1 MPSAQK
7 ANPGPRGMMYV
18 VQGRSEARP
27 AGPLGPGGGTVG
39 VDSTDA
45 VSEPDE
51 AAVAAELVR
60 RIAAR
65 DAAAEEELV
74 ERYQRG
80 ILYLLRRLG
89 APPELAD
96 DLQQETFRIVIE
108 RLRQGGL
115 TDPAGLSP
123 FLRGTARNLLIAER
137 RKTARRRTWG
147 DTGEIAEAVAPAPS
161 PLQTV
166 LLDEEARIVR
176 ELIAELPNDRDR
188 QLLLRFYV
196 GEEDKDAL
204 CADLGLDSLHFNR
217 VLFRARQ
224 RFKELLERFQKRQG
238 APGRAG

>member
-1 MPSAQK
+1 VPAAQK
-7 ANPGPRGMMYV
+7 SNPGPRDMMYV
-18 VQGRSEARP
+18 VRGSSEARP

-39 VDSTDA
+39 VDSTSA
-45 VSEPDE
+45 GSEPDE
-51 AAVAAELVR
+51 AAVAAGLVR

-65 DAAAEEELV
+65 EAAAEGELV
-74 ERYQRG
+74 ERYRRG
-80 ILYLLRRLG
+80 ILYLLHRLG
-89 APPELAD
+89 AQPELAD

-115 TDPAGLSP
+115 SDPAGLAP
-123 FLRGTARNLLIAER
+123 FLHGTARNLLIAER

-147 DTGEIAEAVAPAPS
+147 DSGELAVAVAPAPS
-161 PLQTV
+161 QLQTV

-176 ELIAELPNDRDR
+176 DLIAELPTDRDR
-188 QLLLRFYV
+188 ELLLRFYV
-196 GEEDKDAL
+196 GEEDKDKL

-238 APGRAG
+238 SVGRTG

>member
-1 MPSAQK
+1 MPSALS
-7 ANPGPRGMMYV
+7 ANPGRRGMMYLV
-18 VQGRSEARP
+18 HGGAETRQ
-27 AGPLGPGGGTVG
+27 AGPLGPGGGMVG
-39 VDSTDA
+39 VDSIPA
-45 VSEPDE
+45 GSEPDE
-51 AAVAAELVR
+51 AAIAAGLVR

-65 DAAAEEELV
+65 DASAEGELV
-74 ERYQRG
+74 ERYGRG
-80 ILYLLRRLG
+80 VLYLLRHLG
-89 APPELAD
+89 ATPDLAD

-115 TDPAGLSP
+115 DDPTGLAP

-147 DTGEIAEAVAPAPS
+147 DTGELAEVVAPAPS
-161 PLQTV
+161 QLQTV
-166 LLDEEARIVR
+166 LLDEEAEIVR
-176 ELIAELPNDRDR
+176 KLIAELPNDRDR

-196 GEEDKDAL
+196 AEEDKGKI

-238 APGRAG
+238 PPGRTG